1 MEGEIMRKFFSKRK
15 FATGRVDLRGGERD
29 ISAAP
34 APETQALVLS
44 STIETSMSTEA
55 AKAYGPLVLSDPD
68 KAAVDIVLIHGLG
81 GDRTGTWTERT
92 VDAERI
98 PCFWPKDLLPIDLP
112 DARIITWGYAA
123 ATIKALNVVS
133 IANPTQHAEKLCSE
147 LASLRVGVVD
157 RPILF
162 VAHSMGGIVV
172 KKALLNSQD
181 SNIDSIAPL
190 VDDTRGIV
198 FMGTPHCG
206 SKLADIASLLAKI
219 VHACIFQQANTS
231 MINELQSQNPQL
243 NELQNHF
250 HRLLVKRMK
259 EDSAIE
265 VRCFYETLPL
275 ARLGDVVV
283 PAYSAA
289 PPVFEGSVEVDANH
303 IDMTKFSKEG
313 DQTYK
318 NVLAELR
325 RMIELTKD
333 KRRDESD
340 TSMQKGEVTHV
351 GNNDRGALANYG
363 SQTIGTGDG
372 GSTHYGK

>member
-1 MEGEIMRKFFSKRK
+1 MLKAS
-15 FATGRVDLRGGERD
+15 LL
-29 ISAAP
+29 
-34 APETQALVLS
+34 PETLLIS
-44 STIETSMSTEA
+44 SS
-55 AKAYGPLVLSDPD
+55 
-68 KAAVDIVLIHGLG
+68 IVLIHGLG

-92 VDAERI
+92 ADAERI

-133 IANPTQHAEKLCSE
+133 IANPTQHAGKLCSE

-206 SKLADIASLLAKI
+206 SKSADIASFLAKI
-219 VHACIFQQANTS
+219 VRACIFQQANTS

-243 NELQNHF
+243 NELQDHF

-283 PAYSAA
+283 PVYSAA
-289 PPVFEGSVEVDANH
+289 PPVFEGLVEVDANH

-340 TSMQKGEVTHV
+340 PSMQKREVTHV

-363 SQTIGTGDG
+363 SQTIGTGNG

>member
-1 MEGEIMRKFFSKRK
+1 MEGETMRKFFSKREST
-15 FATGRVDLRGGERD
+15 TGRVDLRGGERD

-34 APETQALVLS
+34 APTEQALVLS
-44 STIETSMSTEA
+44 STIETSMPTEA
-55 AKAYGPLVLSDPD
+55 AKAYGPLVLNDPD
-68 KAAVDIVLIHGLG
+68 KATVDIVLIHGLG

-92 VDAERI
+92 ADAERT

-147 LASLRVGVVD
+147 LASLRVGVLD

-162 VAHSMGGIVV
+162 VAHSMGGIVA

-181 SNIDSIAPL
+181 SNVDSIAPL

-206 SKLADIASLLAKI
+206 SKSADVASFLAKI
-219 VHACIFQQANTS
+219 VRVCTFQQVNTS
-231 MINELQSQNPQL
+231 MLNELQSQNPQL

-259 EDSAIE
+259 EDCAIQ

-275 ARLGDVVV
+275 ASIKDVVV
-283 PAYSAA
+283 PVHSAA

-303 IDMTKFSKEG
+303 IDMTKFSSKE

-318 NVLAELR
+318 NVLAELL
-325 RMIELTKD
+325 RMIELAKKQRKD
-333 KRRDESD
+333 DSD
-340 TSMQKGEVTHV
+340 PSMQRGGVSHI
-351 GNNDRGALANYG
+351 GNNDQGALANYG
-363 SQTIGTGDG
+363 SQTIGTGNG